1 MKKIIF
7 TALAAVAAVLTMSC
21 ASTNVKGSQFK
32 GNAPV
37 MKSSK
42 IEIRDYQGASFG
54 SAIPQWV
61 ILVSEGQYSSAVLSE
76 AMPDVKGKKVF
87 VAVAQGDNLE
97 FVKQWTDL
105 VDIEVQ
111 VGDAMQRVVGKA
123 VSASEQGKE
132 KESGKDSGTA
142 EISRKLDMYKEA
154 VSTVEVNGLEKTASY
169 WIEKKVTDSD
179 KSVKDVFEYYS
190 VWTMDQENFDR
201 QLEAA
206 MKNVKDNTSEG
217 EELKETLKTK
227 LSKLMITSNTSAVED
242 EAYDAE

>member
-1 MKKIIF
+1 
-7 TALAAVAAVLTMSC
+7 
-21 ASTNVKGSQFK
+21 
-32 GNAPV
+32 
-37 MKSSK
+37 
-42 IEIRDYQGASFG
+42 
-54 SAIPQWV
+54 
-61 ILVSEGQYSSAVLSE
+61 
-76 AMPDVKGKKVF
+76 
-87 VAVAQGDNLE
+87 
-97 FVKQWTDL
+97 
-105 VDIEVQ
+105 
-111 VGDAMQRVVGKA
+111 VVGKA

-132 KESGKDSGTA
+132 KESGKDTGTS

-154 VSTVEVNGLEKTASY
+154 VSTVEVNGLEKTAAY
-169 WIEKKVTDSD
+169 WVEKKVTDSD